1 MFQHFFSDYLVKL
14 QETNQQ
20 WWQDLE
26 LSRAAVNTPLNKAM
40 QEVNFEDSAKLF
52 EQAANQPAAILK
64 VQAEWWQQQLQ
75 IWQNVALA
83 GNTECLVNAEK
94 GDKRFS
100 NEAWRQEIVFNFI
113 KQSYLLFSKSYMDT
127 IDAIEGLDEKTRERI
142 TFFSRQAINALS
154 PSNFIA
160 TNPELLK
167 LTLEQNGQNLL
178 AGLEQLKEDMES
190 SADILKVRMTN
201 NNAFRVGEDVANT
214 KGDVVFKNELFELI
228 QYKPLTKKVNGTPLL
243 IVPPFINK
251 YYILDLREKNS
262 MVKWL
267 LEQGHSVFMMSWRN
281 PGEDQAQVEFGDYVT
296 EGVAKAV
303 SAIEDITGQD
313 QINAAGYCIG
323 GTVLASTVAYY
334 AAKRMKK
341 RIKSASFF
349 TTLLDFSQPG
359 EVGAYIND
367 TIIGAIEAQNSAKGY
382 MDGRSLSVTF
392 SLLRENSLYWNYYVD
407 NYLKGHSPVDFDLL
421 YWNSDST
428 NVSAATHNFL
438 LRQLYLENKLVQD
451 KGVKVGG
458 VWIDLNKIKI
468 PSYFISTKED
478 HIALW
483 QGTYRG
489 ALQVG
494 GNKTFVLGE
503 SGHIAG
509 IVNHPDKKKYG
520 FWTSDTLDETADE
533 WIANAEHQEGSWWHH
548 WHNWLLGFNP
558 KEQVEPFN
566 QGSELFPVLEKA
578 PVNTLNRYCR
588 LFQKKRKKKQRLLS
602 ARMCNKQKTDLDK
615 VGLFYCY

>member
-14 QETNQQ
+14 QQTNQQ
-20 WWQDLE
+20 WWESFEQNKE
-26 LSRAAVNTPLNKAM
+26 AAQSPLNQAM
-40 QEVNFEDSAKLF
+40 QELNFDDASKIF
-52 EQAANQPAAILK
+52 EQAANQPAVLL
-64 VQAEWWQQQLQ
+64 QLQSQWWEQQLK
-75 IWQNVALA
+75 IWQNAALM
-83 GNTECLVNAEK
+83 GNTESVISEDRS
-94 GDKRFS
+94 DKRFID
-100 NEAWRQEIVFNFI
+100 EAWKNDPFYSFI
-113 KQSYLLFSKSYMDT
+113 KQSYLLFSKSYIDT
-127 IDAIEGLDEKTRERI
+127 INSIEGIDEKTKERVA
-142 TFFSRQAINALS
+142 FFSRQAINALS

-160 TNPELLK
+160 TNPELMK
-167 LTLEQNGQNLL
+167 LTLERNGENLL
-178 AGLEQLKEDMES
+178 DGLEQLQADVEA
-190 SADILKVRMTN
+190 SADILKIRMTN
-201 NNAFRVGEDVANT
+201 NNAFRLGVDVANT
-214 KGDVVFKNELFELI
+214 EGDVVFQNELFELI
-228 QYKPLTKKVNGTPLL
+228 QYYPKTPQVNATPLL

-262 MVKWL
+262 MVRWL

-281 PGEDQAQVEFGDYVT
+281 PGEAQKDQEFGDYVT
-296 EGVAKAV
+296 EGVVKAV
-303 SAIEDITGQD
+303 AAIEDITGKE

-341 RIKSASFF
+341 RIKTTTFF

-359 EVGAYIND
+359 EVGAYINE
-367 TIIGAIEAQNSAKGY
+367 TIIKAIEKQNDGKGY

-392 SLLRENSLYWNYYVD
+392 SLLRENSLYWNYYID
-407 NYLKGHSPVDFDLL
+407 NYLKGSSPMEFDLL

-428 NVSAATHNFL
+428 NVAAKCHNFL
-438 LRQLYLENKLVQD
+438 LRELYLENKLVQD

-468 PSYFISTKED
+468 PSYFISAKED

-489 ALQVG
+489 ALNTG

-520 FWTSDTLDETADE
+520 FWLNDNLDDSADE
-533 WIANAEHQEGSWWHH
+533 WLTNATHNEGSWWTH
-548 WHNWLLGFNP
+548 WNQWLQGFETDE
-558 KEQVEPFN
+558 KIEPFN
-566 QGSELFPVLEKA
+566 QGSELNPVIGKA
-578 PVNTLNRYCR
+578 PGNYV
-588 LFQKKRKKKQRLLS
+588 KQVLPIVD
-602 ARMCNKQKTDLDK
+602 QEQVDK
-615 VGLFYCY
+615 ETVEKEAPENEA

>member
-1 MFQHFFSDYLVKL
+1 MFQNFFSDYLVKL
-14 QETNQQ
+14 QESNQQ
-20 WWQDLE
+20 WWKDFEQGK
-26 LSRAAVNTPLNKAM
+26 AAVNSPLTKAM
-40 QEVNFEDSAKLF
+40 QELNAEDTAEFMDKASK
-52 EQAANQPAAILK
+52 QPAAMLDMQTK
-64 VQAEWWQQQLQ
+64 WWMQQLE
-75 IWQNVALA
+75 IWQRVALQA
-83 GNTECLVNAEK
+83 SNEQVVDVEK
-94 GDKRFS
+94 GDRRFEDDAWKE
-100 NEAWRQEIVFNFI
+100 EAFYNFI
-113 KQSYLLFSKSYMDT
+113 KQSYVLFSKTYLDT
-127 IDAIEGLDEKTRERI
+127 INSVEGVDEKIKERL
-142 TFFSRQAINALS
+142 TFFSRQTLNALS
-154 PSNFIA
+154 PTNFIA

-167 LTLEQNGQNLL
+167 LTLEQNGENLL
-178 AGLEQLKEDMES
+178 AGLQQFQEDMEA
-190 SADILKVRMTN
+190 SADVLKIRMTN
-201 NNAFRVGEDVANT
+201 TEAFQIGEHVANT
-214 KGDVVFKNELFELI
+214 PGDVVFKNELFELI
-228 QYKPLTKKVNGTPLL
+228 QYRPVTEKVNATPLL

-281 PGEDQAQVEFGDYVT
+281 PGPSQAKVEFGDYVT
-296 EGVAKAV
+296 EGVVKAV
-303 SAIEDITGQD
+303 AAIESITGKD

-341 RIKSASFF
+341 RIVSASFF

-367 TIIGAIEAQNSAKGY
+367 TIIRAIEVQNNSLGY

-392 SLLRENSLYWNYYVD
+392 SLLRENSLYWNYYID
-407 NYLKGHSPVDFDLL
+407 NYLKGNSPVDFDLL

-428 NVSAATHNFL
+428 NVAAATHNFL

-451 KGVKVGG
+451 KGVKIGG
-458 VWIDLNKIKI
+458 VWIDLDKIRI

-489 ALQVG
+489 ALKMG

-509 IVNHPDKKKYG
+509 IVNHPAKEKYG
-520 FWTSDTLDETADE
+520 FWTNSTLDESAEE
-533 WIANAEHQEGSWWHH
+533 WINNADHNKGSWWLH
-548 WHNWLLGFNP
+548 WNEWLHQYIAD
-558 KEQVEPFN
+558 EQVDP
-566 QGSELFPVLEKA
+566 FPVGNEDYPVLSQA
-578 PVNTLNRYCR
+578 PGEFVLQTLPVIEPIDVAP
-588 LFQKKRKKKQRLLS
+588 QPESESKES
-602 ARMCNKQKTDLDK
+602 A
-615 VGLFYCY
+615 

>member
-20 WWQDLE
+20 WWHDFE
-26 LSRAAVNTPLNKAM
+26 VNKAVVNSPLNKAM
-40 QEVNFEDSAKLF
+40 QEVNFEDTAKLF

-64 VQAEWWQQQLQ
+64 LQAEWWEQQLQ

-83 GNTECLVNAEK
+83 GNQTQLIEAEK

-100 NEAWRQEIVFNFI
+100 NDAWQQEAMYSFI
-113 KQSYLLFSKSYMDT
+113 KQSYLLFSKTYLDT
-127 IDAIEGLDEKTRERI
+127 LDSIEGLDEKTKERI

-167 LTLEQNGQNLL
+167 LTLEQNGENLL
-178 AGLEQLKEDMES
+178 TGLEKLKEDVES

-201 NNAFRVGEDVANT
+201 NNAFRVGDDVAT
-214 KGDVVFKNELFELI
+214 TAGDVVFQNELFELI
-228 QYKPLTKKVNGTPLL
+228 QYRPLTEKVNATPLL

-251 YYILDLREKNS
+251 YYILDLTAKNS
-262 MVKWL
+262 MVRWL

-281 PGEDQAQVEFGDYVT
+281 PGKEQAQVEFGDYVT
-296 EGVAKAV
+296 EGVAKAIT
-303 SAIEDITGQD
+303 AIEDITGQE

-341 RIKSASFF
+341 RIKSATFF

-367 TIIGAIEAQNSAKGY
+367 TIISAIETQNNAKGY

-407 NYLKGHSPVDFDLL
+407 NYLKGNSPVDFDLL

-428 NVSAATHNFL
+428 NVSAACHNFL
-438 LRQLYLENKLVQD
+438 LRELYLENKLVQD
-451 KGVKVGG
+451 KGVKIGG

-468 PSYFISTKED
+468 PSYFVSTKED

-489 ALQVG
+489 ALNTG

-509 IVNHPDKKKYG
+509 IVNHPAKNKYG
-520 FWTSDTLDETADE
+520 YWLNDNLDDSADE
-533 WIANAEHQEGSWWHH
+533 WFNNANHQEGSWWTH
-548 WHNWLLGFNP
+548 WHQWLMQFNP
-558 KEQVEPFN
+558 KEQVEPFPV
-566 QGSELFPVLEKA
+566 GSEQNPVIEDA
-578 PVNTLNRYCR
+578 PGQYVRQVLPINE
-588 LFQKKRKKKQRLLS
+588 S
-602 ARMCNKQKTDLDK
+602 
-615 VGLFYCY
+615 

>member
-14 QETNQQ
+14 QQTNQQ
-20 WWQDLE
+20 WWESFEQNKE
-26 LSRAAVNTPLNKAM
+26 AAQSPLNQAM
-40 QEVNFEDSAKLF
+40 QELNFDDASKIF
-52 EQAANQPAAILK
+52 EQAANQPAVLL
-64 VQAEWWQQQLQ
+64 QLQSQWWEQQLK
-75 IWQNVALA
+75 IWQNAALM
-83 GNTECLVNAEK
+83 GNTESVISEDRS
-94 GDKRFS
+94 DKRFID
-100 NEAWRQEIVFNFI
+100 EAWKNDPFYSFI
-113 KQSYLLFSKSYMDT
+113 KQSYLLFSKSYIDT
-127 IDAIEGLDEKTRERI
+127 INSIEGIDEKTKERVA
-142 TFFSRQAINALS
+142 FFSRQAINALS

-160 TNPELLK
+160 TNPELMK
-167 LTLEQNGQNLL
+167 LTLERNGENLL
-178 AGLEQLKEDMES
+178 DGLEQLQADVEA
-190 SADILKVRMTN
+190 SADILKIRMTN
-201 NNAFRVGEDVANT
+201 NNAFRLGVDVANT
-214 KGDVVFKNELFELI
+214 EGDVVFQNELFELI
-228 QYKPLTKKVNGTPLL
+228 QYHPKTPQVNATPLL

-262 MVKWL
+262 MVRWL

-281 PGEDQAQVEFGDYVT
+281 PGEAQKDTEFGDYVT
-296 EGVAKAV
+296 EGVVKAV
-303 SAIEDITGQD
+303 AAIEDITGKE

-341 RIKSASFF
+341 RIKTATFF

-359 EVGAYIND
+359 EVGAYINE
-367 TIIGAIEAQNSAKGY
+367 TIINAIEKQNDGKGY

-392 SLLRENSLYWNYYVD
+392 SLLRENSLYWNYYID
-407 NYLKGHSPVDFDLL
+407 NYLKGSSPMEFDLL

-428 NVSAATHNFL
+428 NVAAKCHNFL
-438 LRQLYLENKLVQD
+438 LRELYLENKLVQD

-468 PSYFISTKED
+468 PSYFISAKED

-489 ALQVG
+489 ALNTG

-520 FWTSDTLDETADE
+520 FWLNDNLDDSADE
-533 WIANAEHQEGSWWHH
+533 WLTNATHNEGSWWTH
-548 WHNWLLGFNP
+548 WNQWLQGFETDE
-558 KEQVEPFN
+558 KIEPFN
-566 QGSELFPVLEKA
+566 QGSELNPVIGKA
-578 PVNTLNRYCR
+578 PGNYV
-588 LFQKKRKKKQRLLS
+588 KQVLPIVD
-602 ARMCNKQKTDLDK
+602 QEPIDK
-615 VGLFYCY
+615 ETAEKEAPENEA

>member
-14 QETNQQ
+14 QETNQK
-20 WWQDLE
+20 WWEDLE
-26 LSRAAVNTPLNKAM
+26 LNRASVNTPFNKAM
-40 QEVNFEDSAKLF
+40 QEVNFEDTALLF
-52 EQAANQPAAILK
+52 EKAANQPTALME
-64 VQAEWWQQQLQ
+64 VQAQWWKQQLD
-75 IWQNVALA
+75 IWQNVVLA
-83 GNTECLVNAEK
+83 GNTDCIVEAEK

-100 NEAWRQEIVFNFI
+100 NDSWRNELVFNFI
-113 KQSYLLFSKSYMDT
+113 KQSYLLFGKTYLDT
-127 IDAIEGLDEKTRERI
+127 INSIEGIDDKTKERLA
-142 TFFSRQAINALS
+142 FFSRQAINALS

-167 LTLEQNGQNLL
+167 LTIERNGENLL
-178 AGLEQLKEDMES
+178 AGLDQLKSDLDAS
-190 SADILKVRMTN
+190 SDILKVRMTN
-201 NNAFRVGEDVANT
+201 NNAFRVGEDIANT
-214 KGDVVFKNELFELI
+214 PGDVVYQNELFELI
-228 QYKPLTKKVNGTPLL
+228 QYRPLTEKVHKTPLL
-243 IVPPFINK
+243 IVPPFVNK

-262 MVKWL
+262 MVRWL
-267 LEQGHSVFMMSWRN
+267 LNQGHCVFMISWRN
-281 PGEDQAQVEFGDYVT
+281 PGVEQRSIDFGDYVT
-296 EGVAKAV
+296 EGVVKAV
-303 SAIEDITGQD
+303 SAIEEITGQP

-341 RIKSASFF
+341 RIKSATFF

-359 EVGAYIND
+359 EVGAYINEP
-367 TIIGAIEAQNSAKGY
+367 IINAIEVQNNLKGF

-407 NYLKGHSPVDFDLL
+407 NYLKGQSPVDFDLL

-428 NVSAATHNFL
+428 NVTAPTHNFM

-451 KGVKVGG
+451 KGVKIGG
-458 VWIDLNKIKI
+458 VWIDLDKIKI

-489 ALQVG
+489 ALKVG

-509 IVNHPDKKKYG
+509 IVNHPDKSKYG
-520 FWTSDTLDETADE
+520 FWVNESLEDTADE
-533 WIANAEHQEGSWWHH
+533 WLGSASHHEGSWWGH
-548 WHNWLLGFNP
+548 WNQWLVGATPDELI
-558 KEQVEPFN
+558 EPFA
-566 QGSELFPVLEKA
+566 QGSENYPVLGSA
-578 PVNTLNRYCR
+578 PGTYV
-588 LFQKKRKKKQRLLS
+588 KQVLPVEPKETS
-602 ARMCNKQKTDLDK
+602 EA
-615 VGLFYCY
+615 

>member
-14 QETNQQ
+14 QQTNQQ
-20 WWQDLE
+20 WWENFEQNKE
-26 LSRAAVNTPLNKAM
+26 AAQSPLNQAM
-40 QEVNFEDSAKLF
+40 QELNFDDASKIF
-52 EQAANQPAAILK
+52 EQAANQPAVLL
-64 VQAEWWQQQLQ
+64 QLQSQWWEQQLK
-75 IWQNVALA
+75 IWQNAALM
-83 GNTECLVNAEK
+83 GNTESVITEERS
-94 GDKRFS
+94 DKRFID
-100 NEAWRQEIVFNFI
+100 EAWKNDPFYSFI
-113 KQSYLLFSKSYMDT
+113 KQSYLLFSKSYIDT
-127 IDAIEGLDEKTRERI
+127 INSIEGIDEKTKERVA
-142 TFFSRQAINALS
+142 FFSRQAINALS

-160 TNPELLK
+160 TNPELMK
-167 LTLEQNGQNLL
+167 LTLERNGENLL
-178 AGLEQLKEDMES
+178 DGLEQLQADVEA
-190 SADILKVRMTN
+190 SADILKIRMTN
-201 NNAFRVGEDVANT
+201 NNAFRLGVDVANT
-214 KGDVVFKNELFELI
+214 EGDVVFQNDLFELI
-228 QYKPLTKKVNGTPLL
+228 QYYPKTPQVNATPLL

-262 MVKWL
+262 MVRWL

-281 PGEDQAQVEFGDYVT
+281 PGEAQKDLEFGDYVT

-303 SAIEDITGQD
+303 TAIEDITGKE

-341 RIKSASFF
+341 RIKTATFF

-359 EVGAYIND
+359 EVGAYINE
-367 TIIGAIEAQNSAKGY
+367 TIINAIEKQNDAKGF

-392 SLLRENSLYWNYYVD
+392 SLLRENSLYWNYYID
-407 NYLKGHSPVDFDLL
+407 NYLKGSSPMEFDLL

-428 NVSAATHNFL
+428 NVAAKCHNFL
-438 LRQLYLENKLVQD
+438 LRELYLENKLVQD

-468 PSYFISTKED
+468 PSYFISAKED

-489 ALQVG
+489 ALNTG

-520 FWTSDTLDETADE
+520 FWLNDNLDDSADE
-533 WIANAEHQEGSWWHH
+533 WLTNATHNEGSWWTH
-548 WHNWLLGFNP
+548 WNQWLQGFETDE
-558 KEQVEPFN
+558 KIEPFN
-566 QGSELFPVLEKA
+566 QGSELNPVIGKA
-578 PVNTLNRYCR
+578 PGNYV
-588 LFQKKRKKKQRLLS
+588 KQVLPIVD
-602 ARMCNKQKTDLDK
+602 QEQVDK
-615 VGLFYCY
+615 ETAEKEAPENEAPENEA

>member
-14 QETNQQ
+14 QQTNQQ
-20 WWQDLE
+20 WWDNFEQNKE
-26 LSRAAVNTPLNKAM
+26 AAQSPLNQAM
-40 QEVNFEDSAKLF
+40 QELNFDDASKIF
-52 EQAANQPAAILK
+52 EQAANQPAVLL
-64 VQAEWWQQQLQ
+64 QLQSQWWEQQLK
-75 IWQNVALA
+75 IWQNAALM
-83 GNTECLVNAEK
+83 GNTESVITEDRS
-94 GDKRFS
+94 DKRFID
-100 NEAWRQEIVFNFI
+100 EAWKNDPFYSFI
-113 KQSYLLFSKSYMDT
+113 KQSYLLFSKSYIDT
-127 IDAIEGLDEKTRERI
+127 INSIDGIDEKTKERVA
-142 TFFSRQAINALS
+142 FFSRQAINALS

-160 TNPELLK
+160 TNPELMK
-167 LTLEQNGQNLL
+167 LTLERNGENLID
-178 AGLEQLKEDMES
+178 GLEQLQADVEA
-190 SADILKVRMTN
+190 SADILKIRMTN
-201 NNAFRVGEDVANT
+201 NNAFRLGVDVANT
-214 KGDVVFKNELFELI
+214 EGDVVFQNELFELI
-228 QYKPLTKKVNGTPLL
+228 QYYPKTPQVNATPLL

-262 MVKWL
+262 MVRWL

-281 PGEDQAQVEFGDYVT
+281 PGEAQKELEFGDYVT

-303 SAIEDITGQD
+303 TAIEDITGKE

-341 RIKSASFF
+341 RIKTATFF

-359 EVGAYIND
+359 EVGAYINE
-367 TIIGAIEAQNSAKGY
+367 TIINAIEKQNDAKGF

-392 SLLRENSLYWNYYVD
+392 SLLRENSLYWNYYID
-407 NYLKGHSPVDFDLL
+407 NYLKGSSPMEFDLL

-428 NVSAATHNFL
+428 NVAAKCHNFL
-438 LRQLYLENKLVQD
+438 LRELYLENKLVQD

-468 PSYFISTKED
+468 PSYFISTKDD

-489 ALQVG
+489 ALNTG

-520 FWTSDTLDETADE
+520 FWLNDNLDDSADE
-533 WIANAEHQEGSWWHH
+533 WLSNATHNEGSWWTH
-548 WHNWLLGFNP
+548 WNQWLQGF
-558 KEQVEPFN
+558 EAGDRVEPFN
-566 QGSELFPVLEKA
+566 QGSELYPVIGQAPGNYVKQVLPIVDKAKSDTEVTEKGA
-578 PVNTLNRYCR
+578 QPRD
-588 LFQKKRKKKQRLLS
+588 
-602 ARMCNKQKTDLDK
+602 A
-615 VGLFYCY
+615 

>member
-14 QETNQQ
+14 QQTNQQ
-20 WWQDLE
+20 WWDNFEQNKE
-26 LSRAAVNTPLNKAM
+26 AAQSPLNQAM
-40 QEVNFEDSAKLF
+40 QELNFDDASKIF
-52 EQAANQPAAILK
+52 EQAANQPAVLL
-64 VQAEWWQQQLQ
+64 QLQSQWWEQQLQ
-75 IWQNVALA
+75 IWQNAALM
-83 GNTECLVNAEK
+83 GNTESIISEERS
-94 GDKRFS
+94 DKRFIDD
-100 NEAWRQEIVFNFI
+100 AWKNDPFYSFI
-113 KQSYLLFSKSYMDT
+113 KQSYLLFSKSYIDT
-127 IDAIEGLDEKTRERI
+127 INSIEGIDEKTKERVA
-142 TFFSRQAINALS
+142 FFSRQAINALS

-160 TNPELLK
+160 TNPELMK
-167 LTLEQNGQNLL
+167 LTLERNGENLL
-178 AGLEQLKEDMES
+178 DGLEQLQADVEA
-190 SADILKVRMTN
+190 SADILKIRMTN
-201 NNAFRVGEDVANT
+201 NNAFRLGVDVANT
-214 KGDVVFKNELFELI
+214 EGDVVFQNELFELI
-228 QYKPLTKKVNGTPLL
+228 QYYPKTPQVNATPLL

-262 MVKWL
+262 MVRWL

-281 PGEDQAQVEFGDYVT
+281 PGEAQKDTEFGDYVT
-296 EGVAKAV
+296 EGVVKAV
-303 SAIEDITGQD
+303 AAIENITGKE

-341 RIKSASFF
+341 RIKTATFF

-359 EVGAYIND
+359 EVGAYINE
-367 TIIGAIEAQNSAKGY
+367 TIINAIEKQNDGKGY

-392 SLLRENSLYWNYYVD
+392 SLLRENSLYWNYYID
-407 NYLKGHSPVDFDLL
+407 NYLKGSSPMEFDLL

-428 NVSAATHNFL
+428 NVAAKCHNFL
-438 LRQLYLENKLVQD
+438 LRELYLENKLVQD

-489 ALQVG
+489 ALNTG

-509 IVNHPDKKKYG
+509 IVNHPEKKKYG
-520 FWTSDTLDETADE
+520 YWLNDNLDDSADE
-533 WIANAEHQEGSWWHH
+533 WLNNASHNEGSWWTH
-548 WHNWLLGFNP
+548 WDQWLQGFEADE
-558 KEQVEPFN
+558 KIEPFN
-566 QGSELFPVLEKA
+566 QGSELHPVIGKA
-578 PVNTLNRYCR
+578 PGNYV
-588 LFQKKRKKKQRLLS
+588 KQVLPIV
-602 ARMCNKQKTDLDK
+602 DK
-615 VGLFYCY
+615 EVVDVQAPKSDA

>member
-20 WWQDLE
+20 WWHDLE
-26 LSRAAVNTPLNKAM
+26 LNKAAVNSPLNKAM
-40 QEVNFEDSAKLF
+40 QEVNLEDTAKLF
-52 EQAANQPAAILK
+52 EQVANQPAKLLNL
-64 VQAEWWQQQLQ
+64 QAQWWEQQLQ
-75 IWQNVALA
+75 IWQNVALI
-83 GNTECLVNAEK
+83 GNQNQIIEAEK

-100 NEAWRQEIVFNFI
+100 NEAWQNEAMYSFI
-113 KQSYLLFSKSYMDT
+113 KQSYLLFSKTYLDT
-127 IDAIEGLDEKTRERI
+127 VESLDGLDEKTKERI
-142 TFFSRQAINALS
+142 IFFSRQAINALS

-167 LTLEQNGQNLL
+167 LTLEQNGENLL
-178 AGLEQLKEDMES
+178 TGLEQLKEDFES

-201 NNAFRVGEDVANT
+201 NNAFRLGDDVATT
-214 KGDVVFKNELFELI
+214 KGDVVFKNDLFELI
-228 QYKPLTKKVNGTPLL
+228 QYRPLTEKVNATPLL

-251 YYILDLREKNS
+251 YYILDLTEKNS
-262 MVKWL
+262 MVRWL

-281 PGEDQAQVEFGDYVT
+281 PGKAQANVEFGDYVT
-296 EGVAKAV
+296 DGVVKAV
-303 SAIEDITGQD
+303 AAIEDITGQE

-341 RIKSASFF
+341 RIKSATFF

-367 TIIGAIEAQNSAKGY
+367 TIISAVEAQNNAKGY

-407 NYLKGHSPVDFDLL
+407 NYLKGNSPVDFDLL

-428 NVSAATHNFL
+428 NVSAASHNFL
-438 LRQLYLENKLVQD
+438 LRELYLENKLVQD
-451 KGVKVGG
+451 KGVKIGG

-489 ALQVG
+489 ALNTG
-494 GNKTFVLGE
+494 GNKTFVLGQ

-509 IVNHPDKKKYG
+509 IVNPPAKNKYG
-520 FWTSDTLDETADE
+520 YWLNDNLDDSADE
-533 WIANAEHQEGSWWHH
+533 WFSNADYKEGSWWTH
-548 WHNWLLGFNP
+548 WHEWLLTFNT
-558 KEQVEPFN
+558 KEQVEPFSI
-566 QGSELFPVLEKA
+566 GSENHPLIGPAPGEYVKQTLPLEGA
-578 PVNTLNRYCR
+578 
-588 LFQKKRKKKQRLLS
+588 
-602 ARMCNKQKTDLDK
+602 
-615 VGLFYCY
+615 

>member
-1 MFQHFFSDYLVKL
+1 MLQNFFSDYLVKL
-14 QETNQQ
+14 QETNQK
-20 WWQDLE
+20 WWEDLE
-26 LSRAAVNTPLNKAM
+26 LSRAAANSPLNKAM
-40 QEVNFEDSAKLF
+40 QEVNFEDTTKLF
-52 EQAANQPAAILK
+52 ESAANQPAALLK
-64 VQAEWWQQQLQ
+64 IQADWWQQQLQ
-75 IWQNVALA
+75 IWQNVALSA
-83 GNTECLVNAEK
+83 NAEDVIKAEK

-100 NEAWRQEIVFNFI
+100 HEEWQQDVFFNFI
-113 KQSYLLFSKSYMDT
+113 KQSYLLFSKTYLET
-127 IDAIEGLDEKTRERI
+127 IDSIEGLDEKAKERI
-142 TFFSRQAINALS
+142 SFFSRQAINALS
-154 PSNFIA
+154 PSNYIA

-178 AGLEQLKEDMES
+178 TGLEQLKEDAES
-190 SADILKVRMTN
+190 SADILKIRMTN
-201 NNAFRVGEDVANT
+201 NNAFRIGEDVANT
-214 KGDVVFKNELFELI
+214 PGDVVYQNQLFELI
-228 QYKPLTKKVNGTPLL
+228 QYRPLTEQVNSTPLM

-262 MVKWL
+262 MVRWL
-267 LEQGHSVFMMSWRN
+267 LEQGHSVFMISWRN
-281 PGEDQAQVEFGDYVT
+281 PGSEQRDVEFGDYVT

-313 QINAAGYCIG
+313 QVNAAGYCIG
-323 GTVLASTVAYY
+323 GTVLASTIAYY

-367 TIIGAIEAQNSAKGY
+367 TILNAIEMQNSAKGY

-407 NYLKGHSPVDFDLL
+407 NYLKGNSPVDFDLL

-428 NVSAATHNFL
+428 NVAAKTHNFM
-438 LRQLYLENKLVQD
+438 LRELYLNNKLVQD
-451 KGVKVGG
+451 KGVKIGG

-468 PSYFISTKED
+468 PSYFISAKED

-489 ALQVG
+489 ALNVG

-509 IVNHPDKKKYG
+509 IVNHPDKEKYG
-520 FWTSDTLDETADE
+520 YWTSDTLDESADE
-533 WIANAEHQEGSWWHH
+533 WLANAKHSEGSWWTH
-548 WHNWLLGFNP
+548 WHQWLMSFNAE
-558 KEQVEPFN
+558 EQIDPFPV
-566 QGSELFPVLEKA
+566 GSEQFPVLSPA
-578 PVNTLNRYCR
+578 PGDYV
-588 LFQKKRKKKQRLLS
+588 KQVLPIAL
-602 ARMCNKQKTDLDK
+602 K
-615 VGLFYCY
+615 

>member
-14 QETNQQ
+14 QQTNQQ
-20 WWQDLE
+20 WWNNFEQNKE
-26 LSRAAVNTPLNKAM
+26 AAQSPLNQAM
-40 QEVNFEDSAKLF
+40 QELNFDDASKIF
-52 EQAANQPAAILK
+52 EQAANQPAVLL
-64 VQAEWWQQQLQ
+64 QLQSQWWEQQLK
-75 IWQNVALA
+75 IWQNAALM
-83 GNTECLVNAEK
+83 GNTESVIAEDRS
-94 GDKRFS
+94 DKRFID
-100 NEAWRQEIVFNFI
+100 EAWKNDPFYSFI
-113 KQSYLLFSKSYMDT
+113 KQSYLLFSKSYIDT
-127 IDAIEGLDEKTRERI
+127 INSIEGIDEKTKERVA
-142 TFFSRQAINALS
+142 FFSRQAINALS

-160 TNPELLK
+160 TNPELMK
-167 LTLEQNGQNLL
+167 LTLERNGENLL
-178 AGLEQLKEDMES
+178 DGLEQLQADVEA
-190 SADILKVRMTN
+190 SADILKIRMTN
-201 NNAFRVGEDVANT
+201 NNAFRLGVDVANT
-214 KGDVVFKNELFELI
+214 EGDVVFQNDLFELI
-228 QYKPLTKKVNGTPLL
+228 QYYPKTPQVNATPLL

-262 MVKWL
+262 MVRWL

-281 PGEDQAQVEFGDYVT
+281 PGEAQKDQEFGDYVT
-296 EGVAKAV
+296 EGVVKAV
-303 SAIEDITGQD
+303 AAIEDITGKE

-341 RIKSASFF
+341 RIKTATFF

-359 EVGAYIND
+359 EVGAYINE
-367 TIIGAIEAQNSAKGY
+367 TIINAIEKQNDAKGY

-392 SLLRENSLYWNYYVD
+392 SLLRENSLYWNYYID
-407 NYLKGHSPVDFDLL
+407 NYLKGSSPMEFDLL

-428 NVSAATHNFL
+428 NVAAKCHNFL
-438 LRQLYLENKLVQD
+438 LRELYLENKLVQD

-468 PSYFISTKED
+468 PSYFISAKED

-489 ALQVG
+489 ALNTG

-520 FWTSDTLDETADE
+520 FWLNDNLDDSADE
-533 WIANAEHQEGSWWHH
+533 WLSNASHNEGSWWTH
-548 WHNWLLGFNP
+548 WDQWLQGFETDE
-558 KEQVEPFN
+558 KIEPFN
-566 QGSELFPVLEKA
+566 QGSELNPVIGKA
-578 PVNTLNRYCR
+578 PGNYV
-588 LFQKKRKKKQRLLS
+588 KQVLPIVD
-602 ARMCNKQKTDLDK
+602 QETVDK
-615 VGLFYCY
+615 EPADTEAPKNEA

>member
-14 QETNQQ
+14 QQTNQQ
-20 WWQDLE
+20 WWDNFEQNKE
-26 LSRAAVNTPLNKAM
+26 AAQSPLNQAM
-40 QEVNFEDSAKLF
+40 QELNFDDASKIF
-52 EQAANQPAAILK
+52 EQAANQPAVLL
-64 VQAEWWQQQLQ
+64 QLQSQWWEQQLK
-75 IWQNVALA
+75 IWQNAALM
-83 GNTECLVNAEK
+83 GNTQSVITEDRS
-94 GDKRFS
+94 DKRFID
-100 NEAWRQEIVFNFI
+100 EAWKNDPFYSFI
-113 KQSYLLFSKSYMDT
+113 KQSYLLFSKSYIDT
-127 IDAIEGLDEKTRERI
+127 INSIDGIDEKTKERVA
-142 TFFSRQAINALS
+142 FFSRQAINALS

-160 TNPELLK
+160 TNPELMK
-167 LTLEQNGQNLL
+167 LTLERNGENLID
-178 AGLEQLKEDMES
+178 GLEQLQADVEA
-190 SADILKVRMTN
+190 SADILKIRMTN
-201 NNAFRVGEDVANT
+201 NNAFRLGVDVANT
-214 KGDVVFKNELFELI
+214 EGDVVFQNELFELI
-228 QYKPLTKKVNGTPLL
+228 QYYPKTPQVNATPLL

-262 MVKWL
+262 MVRWL

-281 PGEDQAQVEFGDYVT
+281 PGEAQKELEFGDYVT
-296 EGVAKAV
+296 EGVVKAV
-303 SAIEDITGQD
+303 TAIEDITGKE

-341 RIKSASFF
+341 RIKTATFF

-359 EVGAYIND
+359 EVGAYINE
-367 TIIGAIEAQNSAKGY
+367 TIINAIEKQNEAKGF

-392 SLLRENSLYWNYYVD
+392 SLLRENSLYWNYYID
-407 NYLKGHSPVDFDLL
+407 NYLKGSSPMEFDLL

-428 NVSAATHNFL
+428 NVAAKCHNFL
-438 LRQLYLENKLVQD
+438 LRDLYLENKLVQD

-489 ALQVG
+489 ALNTG

-509 IVNHPDKKKYG
+509 IVNHPDKQKYG
-520 FWTSDTLDETADE
+520 FWLNDNLDDSADE
-533 WIANAEHQEGSWWHH
+533 WLSNATHNEGSWWTH
-548 WHNWLLGFNP
+548 WNQWLQGF
-558 KEQVEPFN
+558 EAGERVEPFN
-566 QGSELFPVLEKA
+566 QGSELYPVIGKA
-578 PVNTLNRYCR
+578 PGNYVKQVLPIVNKAKSDTEVTEKGAQPND
-588 LFQKKRKKKQRLLS
+588 
-602 ARMCNKQKTDLDK
+602 A
-615 VGLFYCY
+615 